1 MCHLLIRGAGVYL
14 VPLLRGEGGGV
25 LGRLFPRVG
34 KFFNNDFLLYT
45 IACSLVII
53 FPRPAKIKDFSLLI
67 NMCPEVRTPVPGGSF
82 PPPLV
87 ASLKRIIAGCHFKI
101 IFVVSLILPC

>member
-1 MCHLLIRGAGVYL
+1 MSSFDKRSRGVFSSFTEG
-14 VPLLRGEGGGV
+14 GGGGV

-67 NMCPEVRTPVPGGSF
+67 NMCPEVRTP
-82 PPPLV
+82 PLV
-87 ASLKRIIAGCHFKI
+87 APLKRLAGCHFKI